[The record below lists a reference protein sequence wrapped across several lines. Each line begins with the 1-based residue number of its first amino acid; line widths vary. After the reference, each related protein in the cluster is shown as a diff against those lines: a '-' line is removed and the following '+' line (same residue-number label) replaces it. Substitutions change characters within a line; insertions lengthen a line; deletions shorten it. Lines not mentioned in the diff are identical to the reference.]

1 MNRCPNCQFVLKDAS
16 FLSGRSN
23 AENRYF
29 HGCVVPVLAE
39 HIGYS
44 NPEMK
49 EILKA
54 KFLSETRV
62 IDTVHG
68 PAEIE
73 YIKPT
78 SSLNTVEWEI
88 FMEKIRQWGSIELG
102 VIVPL
107 PSEVVSND

>member
-16 FLSGRSN
+16 FLPGRSN

-39 HIGYS
+39 HIGYT

-54 KFLSETRV
+54 RFLSETRG

-78 SSLNTVEWEI
+78 SSLNTIEFEL
-88 FMEKIRQWGSIELG
+88 FLEKIKVWASAELG
-102 VIVPL
+102 VVIPD
-107 PSEVVSND
+107 PGETT